1 MQQKDIQSPVKADT
15 KALLACKD
23 SRHKE
28 KCLTLDG
35 PIQAHHGP
43 QGIIQKEFNISWIVL
58 TISVKDDQI

>member
-15 KALLACKD
+15 KALLACKET
-23 SRHKE
+23 RHKE

-43 QGIIQKEFNISWIVL
+43 QGIIQKEFNIS
-58 TISVKDDQI
+58 